1 MKAIVLSAGRVH
13 ESLVQFFGEIPT
25 GLIPVNGKPII
36 LKIIKGLSEIT
47 EIDEIII
54 TVSFNKELLTQIVE
68 TYFYNLKIIRFV
80 ESDHRHTP
88 TYSFKEAIKSIPES
102 YNDGIVVFMAD
113 TIIPNNHILENLKN
127 NVVFVSQT
135 IEHDIDRWSSVIF
148 DSKSG
153 DITSF
158 HDKNECSLEESHTVV
173 GAYLIK
179 NISLLKSISFQQFP
193 NFELIKILEEYNKSY
208 RIKAVQVEDWLD
220 FGHLDTYQNS
230 KKRLLESRFFNSL
243 MFNDLYGTI
252 TKKSLNRDKFIKEI
266 EWQLNIP
273 KNLYALIPK
282 IIDYELGEEPFIEM
296 EYYSYPT
303 ISELWLYSSFNLNII
318 KSAINKSYLIL
329 KEFLNE
335 KRFVSK
341 EDYEDIYINKTN
353 NRVTSILEEDS
364 WKALFAYK
372 EIICNGISYKNWD
385 DIKQK
390 IFKEVGNLYNIN
402 HNCLIHGDFCFSNIL
417 YDANSGVVRLI
428 DPRGIWGQTPYGDIK
443 YDVAKLRH
451 SICGE
456 YDFVVNDL
464 FKLIRNSEN
473 EIQYEILSNKTHM
486 YIGAYFDQ
494 LISKDFDLR
503 QIKLIEGLLF
513 LSMIPL
519 HSTTKERQVIM
530 YVKALMLLNEV
541 YVSSTL

>member
-13 ESLVQFFGEIPT
+13 ESLVQLFGEIPT

-36 LKIIKGLSEIT
+36 LNIIKSLLEIT

-54 TVSFNKELLTQIVE
+54 TVSFNKEILTQIVE

-80 ESDHRHTP
+80 ESDYRHTP

-102 YNDGIVVFMAD
+102 YNNGIVVFMAD

-135 IEHDIDRWSSVIF
+135 VEHDIDRWSSIIF

-153 DITSF
+153 DISSF
-158 HDKNECSLEESHTVV
+158 YDKNECSTGESQTVV
-173 GAYLIK
+173 GAYIIK

-193 NFELIKILEEYNKSY
+193 NIELIKILEEYNKLY
-208 RIKAVQVEDWLD
+208 RIKAVQIEDWLD
-220 FGHLDTYQNS
+220 FGHVDTYQNS

-252 TKKSLNRDKFIKEI
+252 TKKSLNKDKFIKEI

-273 KNLYALIPK
+273 KNLYALVPK

-303 ISELWLYSSFNLNII
+303 ISELWLYSSFNLSII

-329 KEFLNE
+329 KEFSNE

-353 NRVTSILEEDS
+353 NRVTSILEEVD

-385 DIKQK
+385 DIKKK
-390 IFKEVGNLYNIN
+390 IFKEVNKLYNIN

-417 YDANSGVVRLI
+417 YDANSGVIRLI
-428 DPRGIWGQTPYGDIK
+428 DPRGIWGQSPYGDIK

-464 FKLIRNSEN
+464 FKLIKNSGN
-473 EIQYEILSNKTHM
+473 EIQYKILSIKTHRS
-486 YIGAYFDQ
+486 IGEYFDQ

-519 HSTTKERQVIM
+519 HSNKKERQVIM

-541 YVSSTL
+541 YDSSTL